1 MHTVSTKQLFLNFGG
16 QGQRSRQG
24 QTIKMTYF
32 STK

>member
-1 MHTVSTKQLFLNFGG
+1 MHTESIKRRLLKFSG